1 MFLTSGSRWRR
12 RVVKSTRMAMFLAG
26 VFLVWMGFVAVRGL
40 LAVPLPSEMEVIFGT
55 AVTDQGNPRPALRE
69 RLEEGLRLWRT
80 GLVRT
85 VMVSGAIESGNHRD
99 EARIMADWLMARGVP
114 ASAIIV
120 DSHGNTTWLTALH
133 VARLH
138 PRRAVVVSQW
148 FHILRAEWALQRV
161 GVNPVSGTAPSR
173 FRLAEL
179 WYLFRDSVALPV
191 YVLTKAPPG

>member
-1 MFLTSGSRWRR
+1 MGHRRWIVSGLTFGAVLPGLFL
-12 RVVKSTRMAMFLAG
+12 L
-26 VFLVWMGFVAVRGL
+26 WMGFVAFRGL
-40 LAVPLPSEMEVIFGT
+40 SAVPERSEMAVIFGT
-55 AVTDQGNPRPALRE
+55 AVTAKGKPRPALQE
-69 RLEEGLRLWRT
+69 RLQEGLRLWRA

-99 EARIMADWLMARGVP
+99 EARIMADWLMERGVP
-114 ASAIIV
+114 EAAIIV
-120 DSHGNTTWLTALH
+120 DSHGNNTWLTALH

-138 PRRAVVVSQW
+138 PQGAVVVTQW
-148 FHILRAEWALQRV
+148 FHILRAEWVLGRA
-161 GVNPVSGTAPSR
+161 GVSPVSGAAPSR

>member
-1 MFLTSGSRWRR
+1 MGHRRWIVSGLTFGAVLPGLFL
-12 RVVKSTRMAMFLAG
+12 L
-26 VFLVWMGFVAVRGL
+26 WMGFVAFRGL
-40 LAVPLPSEMEVIFGT
+40 SAVPERSEMAVIFGT
-55 AVTDQGNPRPALRE
+55 AVTAKGKPRPALRE
-69 RLEEGLRLWRT
+69 RLEEGLRLWRG

-99 EARIMADWLMARGVP
+99 EARIMADWLMERGVP
-114 ASAIIV
+114 EAAIIV
-120 DSHGNTTWLTALH
+120 DSHGNNTWLTALH

-138 PRRAVVVSQW
+138 PQGAVVVTQW
-148 FHILRAEWALQRV
+148 FHILRAEWVLGRA
-161 GVNPVSGTAPSR
+161 GVSPVSGAAPSR

>member
-1 MFLTSGSRWRR
+1 MGHRRWIVSGLTFGAVLPGLFL
-12 RVVKSTRMAMFLAG
+12 L
-26 VFLVWMGFVAVRGL
+26 WMGFVAFRGL
-40 LAVPLPSEMEVIFGT
+40 SAVPERSEMAVIFGT
-55 AVTDQGNPRPALRE
+55 AVTAKGTPRPALQE
-69 RLEEGLRLWRT
+69 RLQEGLRLWRA

-99 EARIMADWLMARGVP
+99 EARIMADWLMERGVP
-114 ASAIIV
+114 EAAIIV
-120 DSHGNTTWLTALH
+120 DSHGNNTWLTALH

-138 PRRAVVVSQW
+138 PQGAVVVTQW
-148 FHILRAEWALQRV
+148 FHILRAEWALGRA
-161 GVNPVSGTAPSR
+161 GVSPVSGAAPSR